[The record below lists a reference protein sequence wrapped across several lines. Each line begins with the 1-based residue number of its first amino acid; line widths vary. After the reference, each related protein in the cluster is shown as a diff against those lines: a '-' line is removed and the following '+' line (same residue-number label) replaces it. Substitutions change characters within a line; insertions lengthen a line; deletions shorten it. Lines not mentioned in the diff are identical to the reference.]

1 MFVHVHVVCVCF
13 FVVVVVVVVIFFAYW
28 RQIFW
33 LIALVHV
40 KNNGESTF
48 VCSCHLHI
56 LAEHMVY
63 WTSVQHGYMQAMCDM
78 PAIA

>member
-56 LAEHMVY
+56 LA
-63 WTSVQHGYMQAMCDM
+63 HGVLDQCA
-78 PAIA
+78 AWIHAGHV